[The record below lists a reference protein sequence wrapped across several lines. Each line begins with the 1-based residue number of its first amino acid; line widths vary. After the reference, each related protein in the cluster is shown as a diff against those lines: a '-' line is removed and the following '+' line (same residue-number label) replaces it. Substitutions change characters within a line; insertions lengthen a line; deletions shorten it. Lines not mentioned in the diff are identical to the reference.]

1 MDSSRLINE
10 ESKVEGEATIIM
22 DEQTQRTN
30 LTQRDSTLR
39 GHFRQLSFKAYQ
51 KTTKCI
57 ARFVDLA
64 LLHSTKLSLFILFF
78 VSSTTGATVF
88 NTILF
93 LLFLILSTVS
103 QEKANIFWKAA
114 ILVNS
119 MIIMSIYAAEV
130 VELDQ
135 AKYQTALEVIGI
147 GFERGYRKYLPYI
160 TLLIVTVFTFQI
172 ISSEK
177 FTMLKTDEARKK
189 DVLTNFIYKYSIY
202 LIVAAL
208 FVDIALMP
216 INALNLILLYLMSR
230 IVLKYFAFDD

>member
-1 MDSSRLINE
+1 
-10 ESKVEGEATIIM
+10 
-22 DEQTQRTN
+22 
-30 LTQRDSTLR
+30 
-39 GHFRQLSFKAYQ
+39 
-51 KTTKCI
+51 
-57 ARFVDLA
+57 VDLA
-64 LLHSTKLSLFILFF
+64 LLHSTKLSLFIMFF
-78 VSSTTGATVF
+78 VSSTTGATIF
-88 NTILF
+88 NAILF

-119 MIIMSIYAAEV
+119 MIIMSIYGAEV

-135 AKYQTALEVIGI
+135 GKYQVALEVIGI
-147 GFERGYRKYLPYI
+147 GFEKGYRKYLPYI
-160 TLLIVTVFTFQI
+160 ILLIVTVFTYQI
-172 ISSEK
+172 ICSEK
-177 FTMLKTDEARKK
+177 FAMLKTDETRKR